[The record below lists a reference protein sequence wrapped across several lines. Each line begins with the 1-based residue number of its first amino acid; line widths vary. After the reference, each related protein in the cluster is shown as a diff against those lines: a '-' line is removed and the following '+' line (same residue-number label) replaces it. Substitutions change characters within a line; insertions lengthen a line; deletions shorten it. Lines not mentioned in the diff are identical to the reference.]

1 MAMRPISELLYARRH
16 RGIGWTS
23 IALHFL
29 CQLPIEGAGE
39 LPFLQLCL
47 ARRPQAVSP
56 PLQGL
61 QQDVLQP
68 TAVTGKHLKVSSFH
82 LKDSY

>member
-1 MAMRPISELLYARRH
+1 MDMRPISELLCARRH

-29 CQLPIEGAGE
+29 CQLPVEGAGE

-47 ARRPQAVSP
+47 ARRPQAVF

-68 TAVTGKHLKVSSFH
+68 TAVTGKHLKVSSFR